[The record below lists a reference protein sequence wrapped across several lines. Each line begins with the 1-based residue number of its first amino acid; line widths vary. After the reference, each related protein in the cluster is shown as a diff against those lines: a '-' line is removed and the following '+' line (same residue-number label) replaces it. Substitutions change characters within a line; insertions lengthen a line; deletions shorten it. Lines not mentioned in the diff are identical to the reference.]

1 MNPNKKGQK
10 VRFRSPLDDNELH
23 QIYEI
28 IEIFLDVEKPRTI
41 IRAVNSG
48 MTFPPTTIVLVE
60 DLEICNN

>member
-1 MNPNKKGQK
+1 MKPTKPGQK

-28 IEIFLDVEKPRTI
+28 IEIFLDVEKPRCI
-41 IRAVNSG
+41 VKAINSE